1 MQAPHAAQPAV
12 IVLALAAI
20 VLKHLRVRQDQEA
33 LIGHPF
39 QRHRGDVLGGDRAF
53 LQEALALA
61 LLAEQ
66 HVGLHALRADAADLD
81 AAVAVGDR
89 QPFGKPDRRVLGH
102 GVRGRADL

>member
-1 MQAPHAAQPAV
+1 M
-12 IVLALAAI
+12 
-20 VLKHLRVRQDQEA
+20 RQDQEA
-33 LIGHPF
+33 LVGHAF
-39 QRHRGDVLGGDRAF
+39 ERRRGHVLGGDRTL
-53 LQEALALA
+53 LQEALALT

-66 HVGLHALRADAADLD
+66 HVGLHALRADAANLD